1 MGRRVENIKATKK
14 VSWCKTR
21 TQKGR
26 GKMAA
31 EVQSWSQQFECLNV
45 LGFQRPLARMCGLSI
60 RPDCFCCLPVL
71 KTGVAKWP
79 PKCRKFVTVFCVPKC
94 ARIST
99 TFGKHLWTG
108 DMPWS
113 FLLFARPQNGWG
125 KMAAK
130 RRVSNSPKVVK
141 FVVGK

>member
-1 MGRRVENIKATKK
+1 MQNPYSKGVWQNGRRCAELVTAVFCRRQTKIGTRLGSIKATKK

-31 EVQSWSQQFECLNV
+31 KGQSWSQQFECLNV

-60 RPDCFCCLPVL
+60 RPDIFCCLPVL

-99 TFGKHLWTG
+99 TFGTHLWTG
-108 DMPWS
+108 DMS
-113 FLLFARPQNGWG
+113 
-125 KMAAK
+125 
-130 RRVSNSPKVVK
+130 
-141 FVVGK
+141 